1 MWCNF
6 VTTESKRPGRSNI
19 KKGSAVRLF
28 IPFVKLPSDTFDA
41 SCEDQRNDIA
51 SNAKNCMTLLA
62 KSAAT
67 ALS

>member
-28 IPFVKLPSDTFDA
+28 IKLPSDTFDA